1 MLTPEAATTSGNS
14 TVIRHGLL
22 TGKVLSGVGVEQR
35 VDSLERELNEKH
47 RATES
52 SIKSDL
58 SSIGQ
63 KLTELMGEVCQEGRV
78 AIP

>member
-1 MLTPEAATTSGNS
+1 MATA
-14 TVIRHGLL
+14 LL
-22 TGKVLSGVGVEQR
+22 LDMAYLRGRKVLSGVGVEQR